1 MIATLRAV
9 LVICIKVHPQV
20 AGARAPGER
29 ACRWCR
35 GCAKQHPGAVDALAK
50 KCEACALKH
59 YLKRGTARSL

>member
-1 MIATLRAV
+1 MRQCETCGRARAHFGLAV
-9 LVICIKVHPQV
+9 
-20 AGARAPGER
+20 GARAPGER

-59 YLKRGTARSL
+59 YLKRGTALSI